1 MPTFDF
7 DQIVSIKL
15 GADWIAID
23 SADEARACLLELWPE
38 RNGAC
43 YQRALANCEAFLAGD
58 APMGAARASL
68 MVAAMEAGLPF
79 ELHENGLAFI
89 DSEIATIAEENVRGD
104 WDESDAGH
112 HTPRKAAPLPTS
124 LLDGNHSA
132 KPQS

>member
-1 MPTFDF
+1 VGKQIDVPTFDF

-23 SADEARACLLELWPE
+23 SAEEARACLLELWPE
-38 RNGAC
+38 RNGAS
-43 YQRALANCEAFLAGD
+43 YHRALANCEAFLAGD
-58 APMGAARASL
+58 GPMEAARASL

-104 WDESDAGH
+104 WDDFDA
-112 HTPRKAAPLPTS
+112 
-124 LLDGNHSA
+124 DE
-132 KPQS
+132 